1 MIHATGRP
9 PESVAEAA
17 RIGEWEGGRV
27 HSTSGPT
34 REFGRRRHL
43 RAVADWVSRAVCAV
57 AVRPHEEVFM
67 RHRYRLMIGVAVAAL
82 SSGCALQD
90 SRYDNSRLAA
100 GLGDYDESIIDW
112 NFPTSTNQGLLL
124 PPERLRP
131 WRPAIGVPW
140 ATPSDTPPFRPNLAP
155 AREGASA
162 VYRWASPKIG
172 RAHV

>member
-1 MIHATGRP
+1 MR
-9 PESVAEAA
+9 
-17 RIGEWEGGRV
+17 
-27 HSTSGPT
+27 ST
-34 REFGRRRHL
+34 
-43 RAVADWVSRAVCAV
+43 
-57 AVRPHEEVFM
+57 
-67 RHRYRLMIGVAVAAL
+67 YRLLIGAAAAMFV
-82 SSGCALQD
+82 SGCALQD

-162 VYRWASPKIG
+162 PETGDDARHGCTRDCGVAPPRSRTATRQPAKERNAAHARELTPLPTRTAS
-172 RAHV
+172 